1 MGCSRRRLSNND
13 RSQPGGRKLSTR
25 SMSTVPSHETPRR
38 CLRESMSRSR
48 WLSTGH
54 TGATHDAFICEACHM
69 WGDIIGNSGAVEI
82 GNVDH
87 GGHGDRAGTHAAVAA
102 NAHVDLEAYLFLAE
116 GTQVCAMLNTHD
128 EVACLLFI

>member
-1 MGCSRRRLSNND
+1 MLRPNSPSRITTAPGISENIFEVAMVINRAD
-13 RSQPGGRKLSTR
+13 R
-25 SMSTVPSHETPRR
+25 
-38 CLRESMSRSR
+38 
-48 WLSTGH
+48 H

-87 GGHGDRAGTHAAVAA
+87 GGHGDRAGTHAAVAS
-102 NAHVDLEAYLFLAE
+102 NAHVDLEAYLFVAE
-116 GTQVCAMLNTHD
+116 GTQFCAMLNTHD